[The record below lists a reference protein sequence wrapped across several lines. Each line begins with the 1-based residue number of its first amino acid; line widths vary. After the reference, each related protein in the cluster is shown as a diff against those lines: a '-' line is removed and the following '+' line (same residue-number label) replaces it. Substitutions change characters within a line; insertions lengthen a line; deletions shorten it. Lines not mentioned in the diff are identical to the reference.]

1 MLSSSRLISTRQ
13 PNQLPARLTSCCKRA
28 QPYHPSLSLFK
39 LVKATNH
46 SIALRVHIS
55 NKSRRHKKGKT
66 SSLSCPRKK
75 KLYTTE
81 KPTKQS
87 HRCLEVPAIATLW
100 SRASPVCHRRCF
112 FGTSK
117 PSLARLRFRLPSIN
131 QITTSQTESLTLFL
145 FLPSISLASE
155 TAHLAFFC
163 FFYLFSQ
170 LSIPPT
176 AAPPQFGHH
185 QLGIPCHLHQVRS
198 LSHPPIASATG
209 RSSSDWRY
217 RCYPLAPLLYLA
229 IEQTQVNRLLCQ
241 LSTRW
246 IAIVCLTNRSA
257 PSSHPSIYRIPSINA
272 PSLSV
277 TSANP
282 TVLLQEAHGH

>member
-1 MLSSSRLISTRQ
+1 M
-13 PNQLPARLTSCCKRA
+13 
-28 QPYHPSLSLFK
+28 
-39 LVKATNH
+39 
-46 SIALRVHIS
+46 
-55 NKSRRHKKGKT
+55 
-66 SSLSCPRKK
+66 
-75 KLYTTE
+75 
-81 KPTKQS
+81 
-87 HRCLEVPAIATLW
+87 
-100 SRASPVCHRRCF
+100 CHRRCF

-117 PSLARLRFRLPSIN
+117 PSLARLRFRLPPIN

-145 FLPSISLASE
+145 FLPSIPLASKA
-155 TAHLAFFC
+155 AHLAC
-163 FFYLFSQ
+163 FLLQSSIL

-176 AAPPQFGHH
+176 AAPPQFGH

-241 LSTRW
+241 LSTGW

-257 PSSHPSIYRIPSINA
+257 PSSHPSIYRILSINA

-282 TVLLQEAHGH
+282 TVLLPEAHGH